1 MDSTQVRQL
10 KMTGLFVWEQVNRL
24 AGSWSLMS
32 FVCAPRQ
39 HFLRL
44 VSCPR
49 HSCDVKG
56 LKATSMICLALPW
69 VYGNGLKC
77 CVSFTPLSPWGTSTS
92 GGEYAGQQCGETSG
106 CSLPGWPVLVMP
118 WEGWSRGAADRDIRA
133 VGCGQSTKQCTAEPH
148 CRTILGVNLKLVT
161 KLARLAGAALVQ
173 SKATEDSSL
182 NWECCGLHVML
193 QCHCSLPNLTH
204 LTPLCISGQGASGH
218 QANPKPD
225 FCNWAVWEVP
235 YPPLQEVKGNA
246 KQRSSV
252 TWTWWN
258 SGISGMEGCC

>member
-69 VYGNGLKC
+69 LYGNGLKC

-92 GGEYAGQQCGETSG
+92 GGEYTGQQCGETSG
-106 CSLPGWPVLVMP
+106 RSLPGWPVLVMP
-118 WEGWSRGAADRDIRA
+118 WESWSRGAADRDIRA
-133 VGCGQSTKQCTAEPH
+133 VGCGQSTKMHSRASLQNHPGSQFKTSDKAGKVCWGSTGTEQSYW
-148 CRTILGVNLKLVT
+148 RLFSKLGMLW
-161 KLARLAGAALVQ
+161 
-173 SKATEDSSL
+173 SSCHATVPLFPPKSDPSHSSL
-182 NWECCGLHVML
+182 HFRPRCFGTPSQSQTWFL
-193 QCHCSLPNLTH
+193 QLS
-204 LTPLCISGQGASGH
+204 SM
-218 QANPKPD
+218 
-225 FCNWAVWEVP
+225 
-235 YPPLQEVKGNA
+235 
-246 KQRSSV
+246 RSSLS
-252 TWTWWN
+252 T
-258 SGISGMEGCC
+258 SPRSQR